1 MARYAFQTMEDRL
14 TIQKLWEAG
23 RTAKEISDAMEK
35 SVDVVYKELSRGR
48 DGSRLPDQRLRY
60 SAKLAQLRVQQSLE
74 RRGKRAGQVT
84 DSSQT
89 ANPTAANR

>member
-14 TIQKLWEAG
+14 TIQRLWEAG
-23 RTAKEISDAMEK
+23 HTAKEISETMEK

-48 DGSRLPDQRLRY
+48 DGSRREDQRLRY
-60 SAKLAQLRVQQSLE
+60 SAQLAQLRVQQSLE

-84 DSSQT
+84 PGGHT
-89 ANPTAANR
+89 AGG